1 MQKTNSTT
9 ASPTLI
15 PVTTTQATTTTNQPP
30 QQLTKAD
37 SPRPLAHPSK
47 ILQLILNSFLFLFIR
62 FINLTRYIIQ
72 HPDIMVD
79 LLVELQ
85 RLVKVFGGVGG
96 LKDLRFDDFG
106 GDHGDVH

>member
-15 PVTTTQATTTTNQPP
+15 PVTTTQTTTTHQPP

-62 FINLTRYIIQ
+62 FINLTRHIVE
-72 HPDIMVD
+72 HPDVVID
-79 LLVELQ
+79 LLVQLQ
-85 RLVKVFGGVGG
+85 RLVEVFSGVGG